1 LRDPVRPVGRLEKIG
16 YGMGDLASS
25 FYLNF
30 FNLYLLFFFV
40 ELGGVAPAAM
50 GLMLFLTKLIDAVT
64 DPMMGALADRTRSRW
79 GRYRPYL
86 LWGAI
91 PFGLTGAAIFAAPDL
106 SPGSMLIWAY
116 VTYTATML
124 AFTAASVPYS
134 ALMGVISASADERSS
149 FAAYRMVFSAAAVIL
164 IGVVGTTLVR
174 ELGAGDER
182 RGIMLTMFVLAGLGV
197 ATYWIAFAAS
207 RERIPPAPTNGRIID
222 DLKVLVRTPAWIAVA
237 VAALLAPVALS
248 ARAGSAL
255 FWFRYVAGDDG
266 APVFFF
272 LDRIGLFYSALAI
285 GQLIGVIGANYL
297 ARRFDK
303 PVLLIVAGGLK
314 IAAML
319 VFYMLPFDAVWM
331 QTFVQLFVGVGF
343 GMMMV
348 LAYSM
353 FTDIAEYLEW
363 SSGRQMTGLV
373 ISASIFA
380 IKAGVA
386 FGAAL
391 PGFLLALTGFEAGA
405 IQSAEARMGIELA
418 FALVPA
424 AAIVP
429 AGVAMYF
436 YRLDRATIAQVETEL
451 AERRLVSP
459 SNPFPS
465 APEAL

>member
-1 LRDPVRPVGRLEKIG
+1 MSLPPPWIRRTVL
-16 YGMGDLASS
+16 
-25 FYLNF
+25 
-30 FNLYLLFFFV
+30 
-40 ELGGVAPAAM
+40 APAM
-50 GLMLFLTKLIDAVT
+50 ILLTL
-64 DPMMGALADRTRSRW
+64 
-79 GRYRPYL
+79 
-86 LWGAI
+86 
-91 PFGLTGAAIFAAPDL
+91 
-106 SPGSMLIWAY
+106 
-116 VTYTATML
+116 
-124 AFTAASVPYS
+124 
-134 ALMGVISASADERSS
+134 
-149 FAAYRMVFSAAAVIL
+149 
-164 IGVVGTTLVR
+164 
-174 ELGAGDER
+174 
-182 RGIMLTMFVLAGLGV
+182 FVLAGLGV
-197 ATYWIAFAAS
+197 ATYSIAFAAS

-314 IAAML
+314 IAAMV
-319 VFYMLPFDAVWM
+319 VFYMLPFDAVWP